1 MITFVVIALLVLL
14 FCVIAATQDDAGDRW
29 FSMCG
34 IAMFV
39 AIVSSLFT
47 AGWYDRRLENH
58 GLSITGD
65 RIVVVATP
73 NPYPGPALE
82 FTPTPTATY
91 EALPTIVP
99 EGE

>member
-1 MITFVVIALLVLL
+1 MITFIVLALTVLL
-14 FCVIAATQDDAGDRW
+14 FCTFAAMQDDATDRW

-34 IAMFV
+34 IAVFV
-39 AIVSSLFT
+39 AIASALFT
-47 AGWYDRRLENH
+47 GGWYDRRLENH

-65 RIVVVATP
+65 RIVVIATP
-73 NPYPGPALE
+73 NPYPGSALE